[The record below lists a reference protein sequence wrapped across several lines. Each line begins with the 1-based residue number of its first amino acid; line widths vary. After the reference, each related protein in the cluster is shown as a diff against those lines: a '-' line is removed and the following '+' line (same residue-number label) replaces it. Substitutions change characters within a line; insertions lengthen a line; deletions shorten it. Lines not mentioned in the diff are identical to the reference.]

1 MLAYQFNPD
10 FGLFYLAAALPAG
23 AAVALFGL
31 LFYRL
36 LMLVYGVYVGMLI
49 GMVIEAGVSNATDM
63 NDEHQCTASPPS
75 SSLCVVLFVRFRCS
89 VCLKFNFVSTLRKQE
104 RNDEENNFT
113 NSFLFFVTNRG

>member
-1 MLAYQFNPD
+1 VLAYQFNPD

-63 NDEHQCTASPPS
+63 DDEHQCTASPPS
-75 SSLCVVLFVRFRCS
+75 SFALNRSFRSLSFFDLLGIS
-89 VCLKFNFVSTLRKQE
+89 CLCRH
-104 RNDEENNFT
+104 
-113 NSFLFFVTNRG
+113 